1 MFNNNWQNAERIMW
15 LQLSQQTWD
24 NQTKYL
30 FEEEYHMLRTT
41 KSKPLFEPASL
52 DLNPV

>member
-1 MFNNNWQNAERIMW
+1 MLKKLCGYNCP
-15 LQLSQQTWD
+15 QQTWD

-30 FEEEYHMLRTT
+30 FEEEYDMLRIP
-41 KSKPLFEPASL
+41 KSKPLFVPASL